1 MVLVVVLVVALG
13 VLPPLLLNVCVKAAV
28 VLDEL
33 RLGVGGVTVP
43 NAPVEVDV
51 FQWA

>member
-13 VLPPLLLNVCVKAAV
+13 VLNVCVKAAV